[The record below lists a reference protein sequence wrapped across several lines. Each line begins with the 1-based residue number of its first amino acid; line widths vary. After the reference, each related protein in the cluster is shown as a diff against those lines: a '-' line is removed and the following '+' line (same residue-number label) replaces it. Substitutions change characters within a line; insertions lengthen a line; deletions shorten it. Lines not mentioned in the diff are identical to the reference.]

1 MTRMTSAMYAVTVW
15 AVLMLFLP
23 LASAQSTIS
32 GAVKDSSG
40 AVMAGVKVEAA
51 SEALIEKSR
60 AVTTNGEGRYAI
72 VDVRPG
78 MYTITFA
85 LDGFNTIRQQVEV
98 PANVTVPV
106 DAEMKP
112 GSIGQTVE
120 VQAQAATVDVEN
132 VAHPEVLTRNDI
144 DSLPTARNLQSVGS
158 YIPAVHLNQPDV
170 AGSQQIQQTYMAT
183 HGNPPQH
190 DIILLD
196 GMLVNTTQ
204 GDGQIQTYIENELME
219 EATYSTIS
227 NTVDSSAGGVFVNL
241 VPKDGGNAF
250 HGEFFG
256 AYIPSQFVGSSID
269 QTLISRGI
277 AAQSKI
283 TQIQDFDGSLGG
295 PILKDRLWFLL
306 SGRKQLTY
314 QQSPLTKK
322 PDGSPEID
330 RSYVYTGHARLTYQM
345 NAKNKFSAMWMRDW
359 KTTLDEIVTN
369 TTAGVPVDFN
379 ASTRRPPV
387 MYYITQE
394 KWTGTLTPKL
404 ILEAGFSLDKLDYA
418 VLYQGGQ
425 QKVPFTPE
433 WYSTVLVNDTVKG
446 LRYNVGTQENFYK
459 FDRYVVQG
467 GGFYV
472 TGSHQIKFGI
482 QDSWGPAYQ
491 NVIINGDLYA
501 IEANGVPTSVTVYD
515 TPAYT
520 KPYLNA
526 DLGMYLMDTWKFK
539 RFSITP
545 GIRWEYLSN
554 QINPESAPA
563 GRFVPARNFAAVTC
577 DTVKGISCFKNWAPR
592 IGIVYDLFGNHKT
605 AIKAGVGKFN
615 SPLAYSNLNNFN
627 PMFVTSQSRSW
638 NGGGCTGP
646 SCYPLDSQIGSAPTG
661 QFGVQTD
668 RKLDPN
674 YHREYNMQ
682 YTVGVQHELRRGLTL
697 NFNWV
702 RRKDYQQNLTLNY
715 AVPPSAWT
723 PAQITNPLDGTPITI
738 YNLNKSYVGLAP
750 QMYQTNA
757 PQSLRANTYNGFET
771 SVQGRLP
778 HGAFVF
784 AGWTIDRELSRAC
797 DQTIS
802 TTVGTNS
809 LNDPNSLRFCDWYG
823 NLNQDLGKSASIPYR
838 NEFKIQG
845 NIPLWYKFEFS
856 ASLYSDPV
864 YNQDFLLNNINSSRA
879 GGSPYPEPVFA
890 GAQQGFKEVYWT
902 ISPTTKY
909 PANCNCPNPG
919 AVVDRDLLQGA
930 ETIMLVAPGSRLTP
944 QLNQLDIGIRRSFT
958 FHDRYTVKAEA
969 QIFNVINSNVVTS
982 ESQTL
987 GSSITPYVKGGPGG
1001 VPTAILNPRMLRLA
1015 VQFKF

>member
-1 MTRMTSAMYAVTVW
+1 MTRMTCSTLAVG
-15 AVLMLFLP
+15 ALAFLFLFVP
-23 LASAQSTIS
+23 RAAAQSTIS
-32 GAVKDSSG
+32 GTVKDSSG
-40 AVMAGVKVEAA
+40 AVMAGVKVDAA

-60 AVTTNGEGRYAI
+60 VVTTNGEGRYAI

-78 MYTITFA
+78 TYMITFTT
-85 LDGFNTIRQQVEV
+85 DGFNAVKQQVQV

-112 GSIGQTVE
+112 GAVGQTVE
-120 VQAQAATVDVEN
+120 VRAQIATVDVEN
-132 VAHPEVLTRNDI
+132 VAHPEVLTRSDI
-144 DSLPTARNLQSVGS
+144 DALPTARNLQSVGS
-158 YIPAVHLNQPDV
+158 YIPSVHLNQPDV

-183 HGNPPQH
+183 HGNPAQH
-190 DIILLD
+190 NIILMD

-204 GDGQIQTYIENELME
+204 GDGQIQTYIDNELIQ
-219 EATYSTIS
+219 EATYQTS
-227 NTVDSSAGGVFVNL
+227 NVTVDASGGGVFVNL
-241 VPKDGGNAF
+241 VPKDGGNTL

-269 QTLISRGI
+269 QGLLSRGI

-295 PILKDRLWFLL
+295 PLKKDKLWFLL

-314 QQSPLTKK
+314 QQSPLSTQS
-322 PDGSPEID
+322 DGSPEVD
-330 RSYVYTGHARLTYQM
+330 RSYVYTGHLRLTYQM
-345 NAKNKFSAMWMRDW
+345 NANNKFSAMWMRDW
-359 KTTLDEIVTN
+359 KTTLDEVVTN
-369 TTAGVPVDFN
+369 TTAGVAANFA

-394 KWTGTLTPKL
+394 KWTGTVTPRL
-404 ILEAGFSLDKLDYA
+404 ILEAGFTLDKLDYA
-418 VLYQGGQ
+418 VIYQPGQ
-425 QKVPFTPE
+425 QKTPFTPE

-446 LRYNVGTQENFYK
+446 LRYNVGTQQNFFK
-459 FDRYVVQG
+459 FDRYVAQA

-491 NVIINGDLYA
+491 NTIVNGDLYA
-501 IEANGVPTSVTVYD
+501 IENNGVPTSVTVYD

-526 DLGMYLMDTWKFK
+526 DLGIYLMDTWKYK
-539 RFSITP
+539 RLSITP

-577 DTVKGISCFKNWAPR
+577 DTVKGISCFHNWAPR
-592 IGIVYDLFGNHKT
+592 IGIVYDLFGDHKT
-605 AIKAGVGKFN
+605 AIKAGVGKYN
-615 SPLAYSNLNNFN
+615 TPLVYTNLNNFN
-627 PMFVTSQSRSW
+627 PMFVTTQTRSW

-646 SCYPLDSQIGSAPTG
+646 SCFPLDSQIGSSPTG

-682 YTVGVQHELRRGLTL
+682 YTVGIQRELRNGLTL

-702 RRKDYQQNLTLNY
+702 RRADYQQTLTLNN
-715 AVPPSAWT
+715 AVPASAWT
-723 PAQITNPLDGTPITI
+723 PATIFNPLDGTPITM
-738 YNLNKSYVGLAP
+738 YNLNKSYVGLPP
-750 QMYQTNA
+750 QVYQTNT

-784 AGWTIDRELSRAC
+784 AGWTMDRELSRIC
-797 DQTIS
+797 DQTVNP
-802 TTVGTNS
+802 TTF
-809 LNDPNSLRFCDWYG
+809 LNDPNSLRFCDWHG
-823 NLNQDLGKSASIPYR
+823 NLYQNLGAVGSIPYR
-838 NEFKIQG
+838 HEFKIQG
-845 NIPLWYKFEFS
+845 NVPLWYKFEVS

-864 YNQDFLLNNINSSRA
+864 YNTNFQLNN
-879 GGSPYPEPVFA
+879 YPTGLGNPVAEPLFA
-890 GAQQGFKEVYWT
+890 GQQQGFKEVYWT
-902 ISPTTKY
+902 INSTTKY

-919 AVVDRDLLQGA
+919 GVVNAGLLQGA

-958 FHDRYTVKAEA
+958 FHDRYSIKAEA
-969 QIFNVINSNVVTS
+969 QIFNVINSNVVTA

-987 GSSITPYVKGGPGG
+987 GSSITPYLKDGPGG

-1015 VQFKF
+1015 VQFHF